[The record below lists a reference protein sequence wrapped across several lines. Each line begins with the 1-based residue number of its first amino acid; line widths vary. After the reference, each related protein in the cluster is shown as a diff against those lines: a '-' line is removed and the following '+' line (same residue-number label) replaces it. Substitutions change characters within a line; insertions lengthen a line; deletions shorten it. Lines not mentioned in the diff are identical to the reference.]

1 MKIFNV
7 IKFCLICCAVS
18 IWVTGCKIQQKE
30 YKRFKVGEIYQ
41 TEVDAY
47 VVFGYATFIWQ
58 NRRDWQEIGVLN
70 SFPSR
75 LDDSD
80 KEKLTLL
87 KSEGSREM
95 KRDFHNSVG
104 GLVFFIP
111 QGLVYKIDNIYTL
124 YPEKWNTGTSTY
136 IVVVF
141 LNGPLQGKKAYLEL
155 YAFPQS
161 KPLKPQG
168 ESFSIKVESKLLR

>member
-1 MKIFNV
+1 MKKLLFIF
-7 IKFCLICCAVS
+7 LILSALLL
-18 IWVTGCKIQQKE
+18 TGCKVHQQE
-30 YKRFKVGEIYQ
+30 YNGFKIGEIYQ

-58 NRRDWQEIGVLN
+58 DPKDWQEIGVLN

-75 LDDSD
+75 LDDRD

-124 YPEKWNTGTSTY
+124 YPEKWETGTSTY

-161 KPLKPQG
+161 KPFKPQG
-168 ESFSIKVESKLLR
+168 ESFYINVESKLLR

>member
-18 IWVTGCKIQQKE
+18 IWVTGCKIQQQE
-30 YKRFKVGEIYQ
+30 YNRFKVGEIYQ

-58 NRRDWQEIGVLN
+58 NPRDWQEIGDLY
-70 SFPSR
+70 SFPAR

-87 KSEGSREM
+87 KNKGFLEM
-95 KRDFHNSVG
+95 KRCFDNSSG
-104 GLVFFIP
+104 GMLYFLHK
-111 QGLVYKIDNIYTL
+111 GLIYKIDNIYTF
-124 YPEKWNTGTSTY
+124 YPEQWDTGSSTY

-141 LNGPLQGKKAYLEL
+141 LNGPLQGKKAYLDL
-155 YAFPQS
+155 YAFPTS
-161 KPLKPQG
+161 KRLNIAK
-168 ESFSIKVESKLLR
+168 

>member
-1 MKIFNV
+1 MKRLLFIF
-7 IKFCLICCAVS
+7 LILSALLL
-18 IWVTGCKIQQKE
+18 TGCKIQQQE
-30 YKRFKVGEIYQ
+30 YNRFKVGEIYQ

-58 NRRDWQEIGVLN
+58 NRRDWQEIGDLY
-70 SFPSR
+70 SFPAR

-87 KSEGSREM
+87 KNKGFLEM
-95 KRDFHNSVG
+95 KRCFDNSPG
-104 GLVFFIP
+104 GMLYFLSK
-111 QGLVYKIDNIYTL
+111 GLIYKIDYIYTR
-124 YPEKWNTGTSTY
+124 YPDKWETGKSTY

-141 LNGPLQGKKAYLEL
+141 LNGPLQGKKAYLKL

-161 KPLKPQG
+161 KPLRPQG

>member
-1 MKIFNV
+1 MKRLLFIF
-7 IKFCLICCAVS
+7 S
-18 IWVTGCKIQQKE
+18 ILSALLLTGCKIQQQE
-30 YKRFKVGEIYQ
+30 YYRFKVGEIYQ

-58 NRRDWQEIGVLN
+58 NPRDWQEIGDLY
-70 SFPSR
+70 SFPAR

-87 KSEGSREM
+87 KNKGFLEM
-95 KRDFHNSVG
+95 KRCFDNSSG
-104 GLVFFIP
+104 GMLYFLHK
-111 QGLVYKIDNIYTL
+111 GLIYKIDNIYTF
-124 YPEKWNTGTSTY
+124 YPEQWDTGSSTY

-141 LNGPLQGKKAYLEL
+141 LNGPLQGKKAYLDL
-155 YAFPQS
+155 YAFPIS

-168 ESFSIKVESKLLR
+168 EAFGIKVETKLLR

>member
-1 MKIFNV
+1 MKKLLFIF
-7 IKFCLICCAVS
+7 LILSALLL
-18 IWVTGCKIQQKE
+18 TGCKIQQKE
-30 YKRFKVGEIYQ
+30 YNRFKVGEIYQ

-58 NRRDWQEIGVLN
+58 NRRDWQEIGVLY
-70 SFPSR
+70 SFPAR

-87 KSEGSREM
+87 KNKGFLEM
-95 KRDFHNSVG
+95 KRCFDNSPG
-104 GLVFFIP
+104 GMLYFLSK
-111 QGLVYKIDNIYTL
+111 GLIYKIDCIYTR
-124 YPEKWNTGTSTY
+124 YPDKWETGNSTY

>member
-1 MKIFNV
+1 MKRLLFIF
-7 IKFCLICCAVS
+7 S
-18 IWVTGCKIQQKE
+18 ILSALLLTGCKVHQQE
-30 YKRFKVGEIYQ
+30 YNRFKVGEIYQ

-58 NRRDWQEIGVLN
+58 NPRDWQEIGDLY
-70 SFPSR
+70 SFPAR

-87 KSEGSREM
+87 KNKGFLEM
-95 KRDFHNSVG
+95 KRCFDNSSG
-104 GLVFFIP
+104 GMLYFLHK
-111 QGLVYKIDNIYTL
+111 GLIYKIDCIYTR
-124 YPEKWNTGTSTY
+124 YPDKWETGNSTY

>member
-1 MKIFNV
+1 MKKLLFIF
-7 IKFCLICCAVS
+7 LILSALLL
-18 IWVTGCKIQQKE
+18 TGCKIQQQE
-30 YKRFKVGEIYQ
+30 YNRFKVGEIYQ

-58 NRRDWQEIGVLN
+58 NPRDWQEIGALN
-70 SFPSR
+70 SFPAR
-75 LDDSD
+75 LDDRD

-95 KRDFHNSVG
+95 KRDFRNFVG

-111 QGLVYKIDNIYTL
+111 KGLIYKIDSIYTR
-124 YPEKWNTGTSTY
+124 YPDHWNTGASTY
-136 IVVVF
+136 IVVEF
-141 LNGPLQGKKAYLEL
+141 SSGSLQSKKAYLNL